1 MSLSAPAT
9 RKATPAPP
17 KEAQVKAGPSTTPL
31 VIKKMRTP
39 VRRTREDEKAA
50 YGRVFVGC
58 GQRDDYDIMT
68 KLGEG
73 TFG

>member
-9 RKATPAPP
+9 RKVSPAPP
-17 KEAQVKAGPSTTPL
+17 KEAQVKAGPSVTPIA
-31 VIKKMRTP
+31 IKKTRTP
-39 VRRTREDEKAA
+39 VRRTREDEKVA
-50 YGRVFVGC
+50 YGRVFIGC